1 MGTPERTEGP
11 CYAVRRTTRKTTQ
24 VTDRT
29 SGIATERLL
38 VIVSPVTGNRCRP
51 TSRQGV
57 LIMSVLTS
65 QPTSR
70 PTSRSTS
77 PSTSRQ
83 VRRAAAA
90 AAGLALT
97 AGGLVA
103 ALPAT
108 ASGTPACTNA
118 DLTASYRHSDDGA
131 GHRYG
136 FIVLRNTSG
145 HACHTGGYG
154 GISYVGDGDGT
165 QIGAPA
171 VRTDTAAVATY
182 VLTPG
187 QRLRSPL
194 DEVRA
199 GTYSKK
205 RCRPAHVDGF
215 RVYVP
220 NATKAQYVARARTGC
235 RNHHVKLIFQKP
247 LRRP

>member
-1 MGTPERTEGP
+1 MGTPERAEGP
-11 CYAVRRTTRKTTQ
+11 CYGVRRTARKTTAPTTG
-24 VTDRT
+24 VTERT

-57 LIMSVLTS
+57 LTMSVLTS
-65 QPTSR
+65 RLTPRRT
-70 PTSRSTS
+70 
-77 PSTSRQ
+77 
-83 VRRAAAA
+83 RRAAAA

-108 ASGTPACTNA
+108 ASGTPACTHA
-118 DLTASYRHSDDGA
+118 DLTASYHVSGA
-131 GHRYG
+131 AAGSTYGHL
-136 FIVLRNTSG
+136 VLRNSSG

-154 GISYVGDGDGT
+154 GVSYVGHGNGT

-171 VRTDTAAVATY
+171 VRTDEAAVATY
-182 VLTPG
+182 VLKPG
-187 QRLRSPL
+187 QRLRSL
-194 DEVRA
+194 VQQVDA
-199 GTYSKK
+199 FNFAQK

-220 NATKAQYVARARTGC
+220 NATKSQYVPHATTGC
-235 RNHHVKLIFQKP
+235 RNHHVHLLFQKP